1 MKDKNKFSFLPEFQ
15 LEILRF
21 IIKDPE
27 GSIYLLKLKPS
38 YLTLIEH
45 SLIAEGLSKFHKKN
59 KRNISRIDRLL
70 EIPQEIYSNVP
81 KITITGFNEMI
92 IENFK
97 GILEYEDYYIR
108 INTSLGI
115 INVNGYELRLENMTN
130 DDIKVTGKIEKFDI
144 ERNFDE

>member
-1 MKDKNKFSFLPEFQ
+1 V
-15 LEILRF
+15 
-21 IIKDPE
+21 
-27 GSIYLLKLKPS
+27 
-38 YLTLIEH
+38 
-45 SLIAEGLSKFHKKN
+45 KKN
-59 KRNISRIDRLL
+59 KKNISRIDRLL

-130 DDIKVTGKIEKFDI
+130 DDIKITGKIEKFDI

>member
-1 MKDKNKFSFLPEFQ
+1 M
-15 LEILRF
+15 
-21 IIKDPE
+21 
-27 GSIYLLKLKPS
+27 
-38 YLTLIEH
+38 
-45 SLIAEGLSKFHKKN
+45 KKN
-59 KRNISRIDRLL
+59 KKNISRIDRLL

-144 ERNFDE
+144 ERNFDV

>member
-1 MKDKNKFSFLPEFQ
+1 M
-15 LEILRF
+15 
-21 IIKDPE
+21 
-27 GSIYLLKLKPS
+27 
-38 YLTLIEH
+38 
-45 SLIAEGLSKFHKKN
+45 KKN
-59 KRNISRIDRLL
+59 KKNISRIDRLL

-130 DDIKVTGKIEKFDI
+130 DDIKVTRKIEKFDI

>member
-1 MKDKNKFSFLPEFQ
+1 M
-15 LEILRF
+15 
-21 IIKDPE
+21 
-27 GSIYLLKLKPS
+27 
-38 YLTLIEH
+38 
-45 SLIAEGLSKFHKKN
+45 KKN
-59 KRNISRIDRLL
+59 KKNISRIDRLL

-115 INVNGYELRLENMTN
+115 IIVNGYELRLENMTN

>member
-1 MKDKNKFSFLPEFQ
+1 M
-15 LEILRF
+15 
-21 IIKDPE
+21 
-27 GSIYLLKLKPS
+27 
-38 YLTLIEH
+38 
-45 SLIAEGLSKFHKKN
+45 KKN
-59 KRNISRIDRLL
+59 KKNISRIDILL

>member
-1 MKDKNKFSFLPEFQ
+1 M
-15 LEILRF
+15 
-21 IIKDPE
+21 
-27 GSIYLLKLKPS
+27 
-38 YLTLIEH
+38 
-45 SLIAEGLSKFHKKN
+45 KKN
-59 KRNISRIDRLL
+59 KKNISRIDRLL

-92 IENFK
+92 IENFR

>member
-1 MKDKNKFSFLPEFQ
+1 M
-15 LEILRF
+15 
-21 IIKDPE
+21 
-27 GSIYLLKLKPS
+27 
-38 YLTLIEH
+38 
-45 SLIAEGLSKFHKKN
+45 KKN
-59 KRNISRIDRLL
+59 KKNISRIDRLL

-81 KITITGFNEMI
+81 KITIAGFNEMI

>member
-1 MKDKNKFSFLPEFQ
+1 M
-15 LEILRF
+15 
-21 IIKDPE
+21 
-27 GSIYLLKLKPS
+27 
-38 YLTLIEH
+38 
-45 SLIAEGLSKFHKKN
+45 KKN
-59 KRNISRIDRLL
+59 KKNISRIDRLL

-97 GILEYEDYYIR
+97 LILEYEDYYIR